1 MPEVAVFPREKQRSP
16 IFYLEVLSR
25 LEMCAV
31 CIGEGTSSVLEAT
44 STNVGKSSVS
54 TSG

>member
-1 MPEVAVFPREKQRSP
+1 MPEVAVFPQAKQRSP

-25 LEMCAV
+25 LERCAV
-31 CIGEGTSSVLEAT
+31 CIGEGTGSVLRAT
-44 STNVGKSSVS
+44 STNVGKSLVS